1 MPFVILN
8 GKDSDNVPGLLIQNV
23 PPISKPEMRVNTEE
37 IDGRDGDIMTYL
49 GYKAYDKSF
58 DIGVLDPSKIDE
70 IIGFFD
76 SEGTVI
82 FSNEPDKYYN
92 YKIIKQIDME
102 KLLRFRRAKI
112 TMHVQPFKYSL
123 TEDVLRFKGAKN
135 LINVPD
141 FKETRNGLTAIV
153 SDNLLNV
160 TGTATSQTSFLIPI
174 DKLNLNAG
182 KYTFYAYVNGT
193 GANNSTVSVINGVPT
208 TGTSFGG
215 EPVDIYDNE
224 SSSLSANIS
233 SLKSYNYFYVNI
245 PGDNITDFY
254 LFFSLNKKDEEE
266 FKITNSGN
274 INSQPVIEI
283 FGIGDITINLNSK
296 RMFNINL
303 GLERYITID
312 AQELE
317 ARKGEILKNRL
328 VTGDYDNFKLKPG
341 IRVGYKNK
349 KEVNMANY
357 ITKNLQMVVGDTES
371 FGFELSDSQ
380 GGAITLNTAYF
391 SCKNNAQ
398 DSTYVFQKSLN
409 NGITAAGNNQFIVRI
424 APEDTALLNPGQYWY
439 DLEIGVDNDIFTIF
453 RGVLELVPEITDPN
467 SIVYTSVEWGN
478 ITGTLSDQTDL
489 QNALN
494 AKVNTSSLSAVATSG
509 SYTDLSNKPSIPSK
523 TSDLTNDSNF
533 VVSTDLATV
542 ATTGN
547 YSDLLQSPT
556 EITDFGGQLPVSRI
570 SGVLPVIN
578 GGTGANDGNIPRR
591 FTLYE
596 NNSTGTTT
604 DFSLSDNITNYQ
616 KIGISFTDPTK
627 TERQGY
633 TEFCIFESVSSYE
646 INLSLNLYGGPTAIA
661 ILLSQWTFSG
671 ASATF
676 VNKRMYRVQ
685 SSFSTEDKGT
695 SIMAVYG
702 YKY

>member
-82 FSNEPDKYYN
+82 FSNEP
-92 YKIIKQIDME
+92 KIIKQIDME

-123 TEDVLRFKGAKN
+123 TEDILRFKGAKN

-174 DKLNLNAG
+174 EKLNLNAG
-182 KYTFYAYVNGT
+182 SYVFYAYVNGT

-233 SLKSYNYFYVNI
+233 SLKSYNYFYINI
-245 PGDNITDFY
+245 PSGNITNFY
-254 LFFSLNKKDEEE
+254 LFFSLNKKNEEE
-266 FKITNSGN
+266 FKITN
-274 INSQPVIEI
+274 
-283 FGIGDITINLNSK
+283 IGDITINLNSK

-317 ARKGEILKNRL
+317 ARKGDTLKNRL

-341 IRVGYKNK
+341 INVI
-349 KEVNMANY
+349 NY
-357 ITKNLQMVVGDTES
+357 TG
-371 FGFELSDSQ
+371 
-380 GGAITLNTAYF
+380 
-391 SCKNNAQ
+391 
-398 DSTYVFQKSLN
+398 
-409 NGITAAGNNQFIVRI
+409 
-424 APEDTALLNPGQYWY
+424 
-439 DLEIGVDNDIFTIF
+439 
-453 RGVLELVPEITDPN
+453 
-467 SIVYTSVEWGN
+467 IVYH
-478 ITGTLSDQTDL
+478 I
-489 QNALN
+489 
-494 AKVNTSSLSAVATSG
+494 
-509 SYTDLSNKPSIPSK
+509 
-523 TSDLTNDSNF
+523 NF
-533 VVSTDLATV
+533 K
-542 ATTGN
+542 N
-547 YSDLLQSPT
+547 YSRWL
-556 EITDFGGQLPVSRI
+556 
-570 SGVLPVIN
+570 
-578 GGTGANDGNIPRR
+578 
-591 FTLYE
+591 
-596 NNSTGTTT
+596 
-604 DFSLSDNITNYQ
+604 
-616 KIGISFTDPTK
+616 
-627 TERQGY
+627 
-633 TEFCIFESVSSYE
+633 
-646 INLSLNLYGGPTAIA
+646 
-661 ILLSQWTFSG
+661 
-671 ASATF
+671 
-676 VNKRMYRVQ
+676 
-685 SSFSTEDKGT
+685 
-695 SIMAVYG
+695 
-702 YKY
+702 